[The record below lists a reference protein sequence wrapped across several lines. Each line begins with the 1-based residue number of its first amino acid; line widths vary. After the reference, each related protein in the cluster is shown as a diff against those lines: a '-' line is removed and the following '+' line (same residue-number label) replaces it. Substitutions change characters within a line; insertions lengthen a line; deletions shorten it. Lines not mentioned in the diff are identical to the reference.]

1 MALASVTLEGFDQV
15 QLRLE
20 LMSRALRKNIIRGG
34 VRATLAVFR
43 SGVRGRTP
51 RKTGTLWRSIGTST
65 RVLAGG
71 AEVDG
76 KVRIGNRVRGGGRRG
91 ATGAARGAFYG
102 HMLEGGAKPHEIRP
116 KTAKALRIGGRFVS
130 RVLKHPGVR
139 PMRMWAITRAVDEPA
154 AQRAFRQ
161 YVDARIAAIW
171 ASPTVTKV

>member
-91 ATGAARGAFYG
+91 ATGAARS
-102 HMLEGGAKPHEIRP
+102 
-116 KTAKALRIGGRFVS
+116 TATCSKAA
-130 RVLKHPGVR
+130 P
-139 PMRMWAITRAVDEPA
+139 
-154 AQRAFRQ
+154 
-161 YVDARIAAIW
+161 
-171 ASPTVTKV
+171 SPTRSAPRPPRPCALAGAS